1 MSGPPG
7 DAGPDRPWPP
17 PQPDMKRELIGSAI
31 GALLAAMIAQ
41 LLGGEREVIVSAA
54 IAGGFVGPGLV
65 GVARRAWRSHT
76 THR

>member
-1 MSGPPG
+1 MSKPPD
-7 DAGPDRPWPP
+7 DAGQSRNWPP

-54 IAGGFVGPGLV
+54 IAGGFVGPGV
-65 GVARRAWRSHT
+65 FGVARRAWRSYT
-76 THR
+76 TQR